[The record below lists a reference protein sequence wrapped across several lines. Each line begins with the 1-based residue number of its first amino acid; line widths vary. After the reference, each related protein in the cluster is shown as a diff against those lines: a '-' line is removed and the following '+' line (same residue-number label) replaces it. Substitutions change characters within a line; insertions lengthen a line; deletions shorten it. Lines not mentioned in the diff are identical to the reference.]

1 MIRRNVTRGS
11 WEQVDDQN
19 KNEELTDEELQKLV
33 LEAQR
38 EALLDAAKGNTN
50 QKPRRPFPKWIF
62 WFIAFSM
69 VLNAIA
75 FLPEKFSIPAIK
87 FLKTSIHLS
96 KQENI
101 QTYKKAVVVIAAD
114 DSRGTGFSISSD
126 GIIVTN
132 YHVIEGHDKV
142 TVAFPD
148 DGPFNANVVHTYP
161 EIDIAILETDEE
173 QLPSLPLA
181 DKMTP
186 HPNEHVT
193 FIGNPLRFQGIVNEG
208 TIIEKTKLRTWDE
221 DVVMMDAPVY
231 RGNSGSP
238 VLNDEGQV
246 IGIVFATLHHDEH
259 GKVGLFVPID
269 VFHRY
274 HSKNPS

>member
-1 MIRRNVTRGS
+1 MDN
-11 WEQVDDQN
+11 QN
-19 KNEELTDEELQKLV
+19 KNEELTDEELQELV

-38 EALLDAAKGNTN
+38 EALLEAAKGNTN

-96 KQENI
+96 KQENF

-132 YHVIEGHDKV
+132 YHVIEGHDTV

-148 DGPFNANVVHTYP
+148 DGPLNANVVHTYP

-186 HPNEHVT
+186 LPNEHVT

-208 TIIEKTKLRTWDE
+208 TIIDKTKLRTWDE
-221 DVVMMDAPVY
+221 HVVMMDAPVY

-274 HSKNPS
+274 YSGNPS